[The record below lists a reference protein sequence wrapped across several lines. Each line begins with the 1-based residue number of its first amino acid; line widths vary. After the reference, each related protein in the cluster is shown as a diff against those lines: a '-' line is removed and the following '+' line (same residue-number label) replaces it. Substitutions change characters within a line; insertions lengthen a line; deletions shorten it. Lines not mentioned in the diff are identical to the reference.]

1 MVGQGTSGELA
12 QINTPA
18 LMANRYDQGGIPLKA
33 LRRPLHTTGRQD
45 LYLALLMLCLLA
57 LSLPAAAKPRIAIL
71 ATGGTI
77 AGEQPDTTQPGYKA
91 GSLSVDAILKAVPG
105 LDQIAEL
112 QGEQVANIGSQDM
125 NDEVWLELARSANK
139 TLASGDVDGLVVTHG
154 TDTLEETAYFLN
166 LTVKSDKPI
175 VVVGSMRP
183 ATAVSADGPMN
194 IYNSVVVA
202 SMPEAGGRGVMAL
215 MNDDLHYAA
224 EITKTDTT
232 HLNTMQS
239 PNRGLAG
246 TCETGKCTLFSPTV
260 KRHTTNSEFEL
271 PDYLDALPN
280 VAIIY
285 SHANLDDTLIQAAAQ
300 AGAKGIVV
308 AGVGNGN
315 MTAPALEA
323 LAALAKTGIV
333 VVRSS
338 RVGKG
343 AVNRNVE
350 VDDDKLGFVAARELN
365 PQKARILL
373 QLALLK
379 TSDPTQIQRMFDE
392 Y

>member
-1 MVGQGTSGELA
+1 MKVLQRTLHASG
-12 QINTPA
+12 
-18 LMANRYDQGGIPLKA
+18 
-33 LRRPLHTTGRQD
+33 RPG
-45 LYLALLMLCLLA
+45 LYLILLMVCLLA

-77 AGEQPDTTQPGYKA
+77 AGEQPDTSQPGYKA
-91 GSLSVDAILKAVPG
+91 GSLSIDAILKALPG
-105 LDQIAEL
+105 LDQIADF

-125 NDEVWLELARSANK
+125 NDTVWLELARRANEI
-139 TLASGDVDGLVVTHG
+139 LASGDIDSVVVTHG
-154 TDTLEETAYFLN
+154 TDTLEETAYLLN
-166 LTVKSDKPI
+166 LTVKSDKP
-175 VVVGSMRP
+175 VVVVASMRP
-183 ATAVSADGPMN
+183 ATAISADGPIN

-202 SMPEAGGRGVMAL
+202 SMPEARGRGVMAL

-232 HLNTMQS
+232 HLNAMES
-239 PNRGLAG
+239 PNRGCAG
-246 TCETGKCTLFSPTV
+246 TCNTGKCTLFSPTT

-271 PDYLDALPN
+271 PKNLEALPT

-285 SHANLDDTLIQAAAQ
+285 AHSNLDDTLINAAAQ
-300 AGAKGIVV
+300 AGARGIVV
-308 AGVGNGN
+308 AGVGDGN
-315 MTAPALEA
+315 MTTPAPDA
-323 LAALAKTGIV
+323 LAALARKGVV

-343 AVNRNVE
+343 IVKRNVE
-350 VDDDKLGFVAARELN
+350 VDDDKLGFVAARDLN

-379 TSDPTQIQRMFDE
+379 TSDPTDIQRMFDE

>member
-1 MVGQGTSGELA
+1 MNVIQ
-12 QINTPA
+12 Q
-18 LMANRYDQGGIPLKA
+18 
-33 LRRPLHTTGRQD
+33 PLHSSGRPGR
-45 LYLALLMLCLLA
+45 YLIFVAVCLLA
-57 LSLPAAAKPRIAIL
+57 LSLPAASKPRIAIL

-77 AGEQPDTTQPGYKA
+77 AGEQPDTSQPGYKA
-91 GSLSVDAILKAVPG
+91 GSLSIDAILKAVPG
-105 LDQIAEL
+105 LDQIADF

-125 NDEVWLELARSANK
+125 NDEVWLKLARSANK
-139 TLASGDVDGLVVTHG
+139 TLASGDVDGVVVTHG

-166 LTVKSDKPI
+166 LTVKSDKP
-175 VVVGSMRP
+175 VVLVGSMRP
-183 ATAVSADGPMN
+183 ATAISADGPMN

-202 SMPEAGGRGVMAL
+202 SMPEDRGRGVMAL

-224 EITKTDTT
+224 EITKTNTT

-239 PNRGLAG
+239 PNRGRAG
-246 TCETGKCTLFSPTV
+246 TCDTGKCTLFSPTV
-260 KRHTTNSEFEL
+260 KRHTTNSEFDL
-271 PDYLDALPN
+271 PDDLKALPN

-285 SHANLDDTLIQAAAQ
+285 AHANLDDTLINAAAQ

-315 MTAPALEA
+315 MTAPALDA
-323 LAALAKTGIV
+323 LSALAKKGTV

-338 RVGKG
+338 RVGNGIVK
-343 AVNRNVE
+343 RNVE
-350 VDDDKLGFVAARELN
+350 VDDDTLGFVAAQDLN

-373 QLALLK
+373 QLALL
-379 TSDPTQIQRMFDE
+379 TTNDPTDIQRLFDE

>member
-1 MVGQGTSGELA
+1 MLLDIERQGECLMTVLRQA
-12 QINTPA
+12 QYAWCPRASYAVFFIV
-18 LMANRYDQGGIPLKA
+18 
-33 LRRPLHTTGRQD
+33 
-45 LYLALLMLCLLA
+45 CLVTY
-57 LSLPAAAKPRIAIL
+57 SLPVAAKPRIVIL

-77 AGEQPDTTQPGYKA
+77 AGEQPDSSQPGYKA
-91 GSLSVDAILKAVPG
+91 GSLSIDAILKAVPG
-105 LDQIAEL
+105 LDQIADF

-125 NDEVWLELARSANK
+125 SDEVWLKLARSANR
-139 TLASGDVDGLVVTHG
+139 TLASGDVDGVVVTHG

-166 LTVKSDKPI
+166 LTVNSDKP
-175 VVVGSMRP
+175 VVLVGSMRP
-183 ATAVSADGPMN
+183 ATAISADGPMN

-202 SMPEAGGRGVMAL
+202 SMPEARGRGVMAL

-232 HLNTMQS
+232 RLNSMQS
-239 PNRGLAG
+239 PNRGRAG
-246 TCETGKCTLFSPTV
+246 TCDTGKCTLFSPSV

-271 PDYLDALPN
+271 PDDLEALPN

-285 SHANLDDTLIQAAAQ
+285 AHANLDDTLIKAAAQ

-308 AGVGNGN
+308 AGVGDGN
-315 MTAPALEA
+315 MTAPALAA
-323 LAALAKTGIV
+323 LGALAKKGMV

-338 RVGKG
+338 RVGNGIVK
-343 AVNRNVE
+343 RNVE

-373 QLALLK
+373 QLALLT
-379 TSDPTQIQRMFDE
+379 TSNPTEIQRMFDE